1 MSSWQKA
8 RAELRERMSIT
19 KDVSFL
25 ATETAKQHCLS
36 TFDKPWWIKTPNIPQ
51 DTKSALKKG
60 EGRRFKNLYT
70 GSLRFLYL
78 IKQIFSPPIF
88 D

>member
-36 TFDKPWWIKTPNIPQ
+36 TFDKTWRIKTPNIPQ
-51 DTKSALKKG
+51 DTKPAPKRKRG
-60 EGRRFKNLYT
+60 
-70 GSLRFLYL
+70 
-78 IKQIFSPPIF
+78 
-88 D
+88 

>member
-19 KDVSFL
+19 KDASFL

-36 TFDKPWWIKTPNIPQ
+36 TFDKLWWIRTPNIPQ
-51 DTKSALKKG
+51 P
-60 EGRRFKNLYT
+60 RH
-70 GSLRFLYL
+70 
-78 IKQIFSPPIF
+78 QICT
-88 D
+88 